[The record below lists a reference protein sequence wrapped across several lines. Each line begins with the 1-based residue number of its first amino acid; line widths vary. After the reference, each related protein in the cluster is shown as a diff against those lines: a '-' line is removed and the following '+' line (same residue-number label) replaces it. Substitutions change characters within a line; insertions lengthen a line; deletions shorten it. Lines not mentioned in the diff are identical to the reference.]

1 MKKPAYTLAEVLIA
15 VGVIGIIAAVM
26 LPLAS
31 KYRPDKNKVLFLKT
45 YDDIVKTTSDLA
57 KNGDIYP
64 LTDGTYSYAKS
75 PLANKAGVTYN
86 GVEIPGG
93 DNKFCAA
100 LALGMNVAQ
109 NTCTDADAAKRGF
122 VLVNGVDVKVDG
134 FKILVDVDG
143 DKGKNCTY
151 SDSCKKPDQFTLEI
165 AANGAV
171 AITDSAGTFYKH
183 TRANWKM
190 RDIIPYTEE
199 DIAKWNDDDP
209 KELPNY
215 TPPSDGGGKEPV
227 VEPPKSNPG
236 GDNQEQSSGEQSS
249 DGGTG
254 GGTGGTT
261 GGATGD
267 NNNNHKDCSGYY
279 HYNGQWYYEGGRT
292 SYEEMLS
299 EGCSP
304 DGTHDTW

>member
-57 KNGDIYP
+57 RNGDIYP

-100 LALGMNVAQ
+100 LALGMNVTQ
-109 NTCTDADAAKRGF
+109 NTCAEADAAKRGF
-122 VLVNGVDVKVDG
+122 VLVNGVNVKVDG

-199 DIAKWNDDDP
+199 EIAKWNDDP
-209 KELPNY
+209 KKLPDYEAPKN
-215 TPPSDGGGKEPV
+215 DDNKEPV

-236 GDNQEQSSGEQSS
+236 DNNNQEQSSGEQSS